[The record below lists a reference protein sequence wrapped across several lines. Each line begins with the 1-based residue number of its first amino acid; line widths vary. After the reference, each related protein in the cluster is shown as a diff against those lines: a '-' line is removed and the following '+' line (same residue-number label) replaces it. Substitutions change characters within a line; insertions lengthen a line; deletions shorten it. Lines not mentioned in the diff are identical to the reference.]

1 MNSANTGSLRLTQ
14 ASGWALK
21 ALSALALDGGQVSV
35 ATLASREG
43 IPREFLGGI
52 ISRLTRARVV
62 EARGGRGGGVR
73 LAVPADKLSLIR
85 IVEACEGPYERMK
98 CLYYPT
104 RGCDGADCVVFCPV
118 RKTEESARAGLEQ
131 TMLSELAS
139 SLAGHPDRPVNI
151 GKLVPA

>member
-14 ASGWALK
+14 GTGWALK

-35 ATLASREG
+35 ASLAAREG

-73 LAVPADKLSLIR
+73 LAVPADRLPLIR
-85 IVEACEGPYERMK
+85 IVEACEGPYARMK
-98 CLYYPT
+98 CLYYPLRT
-104 RGCDGADCVVFCPV
+104 CDGADCVVFCPV
-118 RKTEESARAGLEQ
+118 RKTEESARTELEK

-139 SLAGHPDRPVNI
+139 SLAAHPDRPLNAM
-151 GKLVPA
+151 KAAPA